1 MENSKRRPRHRAEES
16 VPARRSSAGG
26 RTRVSAEAGQ
36 SSRWGRGARRRPRP
50 RGGLLRRRLRLSEEP
65 TRPAVSRKL
74 ADLAP
79 ELEHVTPN
87 RSEQDHRS
95 EQGAAPPPSPH
106 PSLPGTETRLASEA
120 SRPSAAPLQGSE
132 RIPAEYRTG
141 DAEAP
146 GSRHR
151 VRSQEESES
160 EFPLGRC
167 PFMDPNVP
175 TGLPERD
182 GCRKASDPRADDERS
197 PGHDRTRSAGG
208 RAARPTRP
216 GQCSSQR
223 RGQSAAGISMR
234 SLRGARSAGRP
245 GPTSS
250 QKPLFAVSRQSAR
263 PCPK

>member
-16 VPARRSSAGG
+16 VPARRSSAGAG
-26 RTRVSAEAGQ
+26 TRVSAEAGQ
-36 SSRWGRGARRRPRP
+36 SSRRRRGAR
-50 RGGLLRRRLRLSEEP
+50 EP
-65 TRPAVSRKL
+65 PS
-74 ADLAP
+74 
-79 ELEHVTPN
+79 
-87 RSEQDHRS
+87 RSEP
-95 EQGAAPPPSPH
+95 GGVAPPITSGDGNSARFRSVPSIRRT
-106 PSLPGTETRLASEA
+106 SPGS
-120 SRPSAAPLQGSE
+120 
-132 RIPAEYRTG
+132 AEYRTG

-151 VRSQEESES
+151 VRSQEE
-160 EFPLGRC
+160 
-167 PFMDPNVP
+167 FMDPNVP

-250 QKPLFAVSRQSAR
+250 QKRLFAVSRQSAR